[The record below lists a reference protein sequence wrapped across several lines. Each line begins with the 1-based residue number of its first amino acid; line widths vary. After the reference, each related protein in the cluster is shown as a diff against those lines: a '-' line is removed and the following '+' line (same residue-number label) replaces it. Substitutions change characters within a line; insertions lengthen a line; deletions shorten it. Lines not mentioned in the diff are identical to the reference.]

1 MRIVII
7 EDEQLACERLMMLLK
22 SVSPNAEV
30 VAQLCSIQES
40 VLWLQQNTH
49 PDLIFADIQL
59 ADGFSFEIFKQIAV
73 QKPIIFTTAFDQYAL
88 DAFSVHSIDYLIKPI
103 NALQLSGALQKYKSL
118 CQPVTADKAN
128 HLLEALQQPVYK
140 SRFLA
145 KAGTKM
151 FFVETQQIHYFFA
164 DGKMVYLVD
173 TQGNKFSVDYTL
185 ERLEKLLDP
194 KAFFRLN
201 RSYLVHFGSILHV
214 KPFINSRYKVLLKN
228 GPKQEEVVMSREKVG
243 EFREWAEL
251 C

>member
-22 SVSPNAEV
+22 SSNPNVEV

-40 VLWLQQNTH
+40 VLWLQQNNH

-59 ADGFSFEIFKQIAV
+59 ADGFSFEIFRQV
-73 QKPIIFTTAFDQYAL
+73 TVSKPIIFTTAYDQYAL

-103 NALQLSGALQKYKSL
+103 NALQITGALEKYKTL
-118 CQPVTADKAN
+118 CRPITIDKAN
-128 HLLEALQQPVYK
+128 HLLEALQQPVFK

-151 FFVETQQIHYFFA
+151 FFVETQQVHYFFA
-164 DGKMVYLVD
+164 DGKVVYLVD
-173 TQGNKFSVDYTL
+173 TQGNKFTVDYTL
-185 ERLEKLLDP
+185 ERLEKMLDP

-201 RSYLVHFGSILHV
+201 RSYLVHFGSIVHV
-214 KPFINSRYKVLLKN
+214 KPYINSRYKVLLKH
-228 GPKQEEVVMSREKVG
+228 GPKQEEVVMSREKVS
-243 EFREWAEL
+243 EFREWAEF